1 MDGGASTPA
10 LPPVAQSV
18 GLRRLEAAQRELR
31 NGDHGDAAREF
42 ERLFATLLVKE
53 MRATLPEGFFGEGA
67 GSDVFDGWF
76 DEHTGSALSEGR
88 GLGLRVALERDLG
101 LEQAALD
108 AALQE
113 DGA

>member
-1 MDGGASTPA
+1 MDGASLSG
-10 LPPVAQSV
+10 LPPVAHTA
-18 GLRRLEAAQRELR
+18 GLQRLESASRELR
-31 NGDHGDAAREF
+31 RGASSNAAQEF

-53 MRATLPEGFFGEGA
+53 MRATLPEGFFGGGA

-76 DEHTGSALSEGR
+76 DEHLGTALAEGR

-101 LEQAALD
+101 LKQD
-108 AALQE
+108 AREAQG

>member
-1 MDGGASTPA
+1 MDGAS
-10 LPPVAQSV
+10 LSGLVPVAQTA
-18 GLRRLEAAQRELR
+18 GLQRLEAASRELR
-31 NGDHGDAAREF
+31 RGDCSDAAKEF

-76 DEHTGSALSEGR
+76 DEHLGSSLAEGR

-101 LEQAALD
+101 LKQSALD
-108 AALQE
+108 AAEEQ
-113 DGA
+113 DA